1 MSRTG
6 LSEQSNILR
15 KADKIWSRRVAET
28 RKFFENLFDWFI
40 SGEIDVAEVDNLLQL
55 NIPILTKEDR
65 VEIIQLLLNIKHELE
80 IGGEISE

>member
-1 MSRTG
+1 MSRTD

-65 VEIIQLLLNIKHELE
+65 AEIIQLLLNIKHELE

>member
-65 VEIIQLLLNIKHELE
+65 AEIIQLLLNIKHELE